1 MAEGSGCS
9 QGTPSQLTF
18 VGRLLVSL
26 LVVMCLSLVW
36 HCVEPRPVDEHR
48 VVLAAYVAGS
58 VEKLGAQH
66 RRYLEQLGFNL
77 PSLSGDA
84 AVEQQGGATPCD
96 VSKNEKTHKNGKTSN
111 VKSESVSPDC
121 DEQAAECECCE
132 RDCPLCKNLFVGEES
147 DSSSELG
154 CDEFLL
160 AGVESCD
167 GFRPVL
173 LEEAPVSAPQGEAL
187 EEGVEQALFL
197 EPESE
202 TRALGISMS
211 FSMNTAC

>member
-1 MAEGSGCS
+1 MNSRGERPCE
-9 QGTPSQLTF
+9 
-18 VGRLLVSL
+18 VS
-26 LVVMCLSLVW
+26 
-36 HCVEPRPVDEHR
+36 
-48 VVLAAYVAGS
+48 
-58 VEKLGAQH
+58 
-66 RRYLEQLGFNL
+66 
-77 PSLSGDA
+77 
-84 AVEQQGGATPCD
+84 
-96 VSKNEKTHKNGKTSN
+96 THENGKIQN
-111 VKSESVSPDC
+111 VKSESVSPDR

-132 RDCPLCKNLFVGEES
+132 RDCPPCKNLFVGEES

-173 LEEAPVSAPQGEAL
+173 LEEAQVSAPQGEAL

-202 TRALGISMS
+202 TQGAGNFNELLHEHCVLNRLIAHEREAFVEAFEERGLSEACEESILVDLLTQRAAVEAELRALSLQRKGQLWLAHLARLVKMEPCPGQLQAKKRELKRTSLR
-211 FSMNTAC
+211 AL